1 MTGDIDN
8 PAYGDRITAAGR
20 KFLVIWTA
28 GLLLLLV
35 IFGWLTVGAQRRNRL
50 ASVERQ
56 HAVMDPLAAEKGV
69 TPPDLT
75 LPPEA
80 NPAQVHVGLY
90 VDRIAELSVKDASW
104 TVDFYVW
111 FRWRGDAV
119 QPGNGFQ
126 IIDGWIESREKE
138 AEYTDGDERYERYRV
153 VAKISKPFDVS
164 RFPRD
169 EHLLT
174 INIENPAYQR
184 HQMLFVAD
192 QDNTSVSSRVRVS
205 AYDISGTQLIEKAH
219 SYKTTRGDPRLVSGV
234 KSNYSQARLGI
245 SIRRPGWGFFFKMFH
260 ALYVAVTI
268 AMLAMFIKPTNVDP
282 RFGLGI
288 GGLFAAVA
296 NSYVTSSLIPDTG
309 TMTLSDIVNGL
320 GAGMIL
326 VTVIQSTVSLHLYER
341 LGAEALSRRF
351 DQLSFAVLSI
361 GYVTLNLALPM
372 AASYGG

>member
-1 MTGDIDN
+1 MTGDSAN
-8 PAYGDRITAAGR
+8 PACCDRITAAGR
-20 KFLVIWTA
+20 RFLVCWTA
-28 GLLLLLV
+28 GLLLLLL

-50 ASVERQ
+50 SSNELQ
-56 HAVMDPLAAEKGV
+56 QAVMNPEATEKGV

-75 LPPEA
+75 LPPGA
-80 NPAQVHVGLY
+80 DPAQVLIGLY

-111 FRWRGDAV
+111 FRWRGSAV

-126 IIDGWIESREKE
+126 VIDGWIESREKE
-138 AEYTDGDERYERYRV
+138 EEHTDGDEHYERYRV

-192 QDNTSVSSRVRVS
+192 QDNTSVSSRVRVA
-205 AYDISGTQLIEKAH
+205 AYDISESQLIEKAH
-219 SYKTTRGDPRLVSGV
+219 SYKTTRGDPRLVTGV

-245 SIRRPGWGFFFKMFH
+245 GIQRPGWGFFFKMFQ

-309 TMTLSDIVNGL
+309 IMTLSDIVNGL

-326 VTVIQSTVSLHLYER
+326 VTVIQSTVSLHLFER

-351 DQLSFAVLSI
+351 DQLSCAVLSI
-361 GYVTLNLALPM
+361 GYVTLNLALPIV
-372 AASYGG
+372 ASYGG

>member
-1 MTGDIDN
+1 MPSDTGNASPSDQ
-8 PAYGDRITAAGR
+8 ITTSGQR
-20 KFLVIWTA
+20 FLVCWTVGLI
-28 GLLLLLV
+28 GLLLIL
-35 IFGWLTVGAQRRNRL
+35 GWLTVGAQRQNRL
-50 ASVERQ
+50 ASIERQ
-56 HAVMDPLAAEKGV
+56 KARMNPEAAEPGV
-69 TPPDLT
+69 TLPELA
-75 LPPEA
+75 LPPGA
-80 NPAQVHVGLY
+80 NPARVDIGLY

-138 AEYTDGDERYERYRV
+138 DEHTEGDEHYERYRV
-153 VAKISKPFDVS
+153 VAKISKSFDVS

-184 HQMLFVAD
+184 HQLLFVAD
-192 QDNTSVSSRVRVS
+192 RDNTSVSSRVRVP
-205 AYDISGTQLIEKAH
+205 AYAISQTQLIEKAH
-219 SYKTTRGDPRLVSGV
+219 SYKTTRGDPRLPPGF
-234 KSNYSQARLGI
+234 KSVYSQARLGI
-245 SIRRPGWGFFFKMFH
+245 GIQRPGWGFFFKMFQ

-282 RFGLGI
+282 RFGLGV

-309 TMTLSDIVNGL
+309 IMTLSDIVNGL

-341 LGAEALSRRF
+341 LGAESLSRRF

-361 GYVTLNLALPM
+361 GYLLLNLALPL

>member
-1 MTGDIDN
+1 MTSDGGRTASGDL
-8 PAYGDRITAAGR
+8 ITAAGR
-20 KFLVIWTA
+20 RFLVLWTV
-28 GLLLLLV
+28 GLVVLLLV
-35 IFGWLTVGAQRRNRL
+35 LGWLTVGAQRRNL
-50 ASVERQ
+50 LVAAERQ
-56 HAVMDPLAAEKGV
+56 RARLDPAAAESGI
-69 TPPDLT
+69 TLPDLT
-75 LPPEA
+75 LPPGA
-80 NPAQVHVGLY
+80 NPTRVEVGFY
-90 VDRIAELSVKDASW
+90 VDRISELSIKDASW

-111 FRWRGDAV
+111 FRWRDEAV
-119 QPGNGFQ
+119 RPGNDFQ
-126 IIDGWIESREKE
+126 VIDGSIESRELE
-138 AEYTDGDERYERYRV
+138 DGYLEGDAHYQRYRV
-153 VAKISKPFDVS
+153 VARISKSFDVS

-184 HQMLFVAD
+184 HQLLFVAD
-192 QDNTSVSSRVRVS
+192 QENTSVSSRVRVP
-205 AYDISGTQLIEKAH
+205 AYEISGTKLIEKAH
-219 SYKTTRGDPRLVSGV
+219 PYKTTRGDPRLVAGA
-234 KSNYSQARLGI
+234 KSIYSQARLGI
-245 SIRRPGWGFFFKMFH
+245 GIERPGWGFFLKMFQ

-282 RFGLGI
+282 RFGLGV

-309 TMTLSDIVNGL
+309 IMTLSDIINGL

-326 VTVIQSTVSLHLYER
+326 VTVIQSTVSLHLFER

-361 GYVTLNLALPM
+361 GYIALNVALPL